1 MQNFKKAKHFYN
13 VSAKIKYVSKFGLVL
28 YLFAVLSFQL
38 SAQTKP
44 LINSTLKGKVV
55 DANTKESLPGALVQI
70 DGVTNQTQTDSNGE
84 FILVTGQSFPYTI
97 IVSYIGYEK
106 SVVKVDGSPFTV
118 ELKEDNRKLNEIVVV
133 GYSQKKRSNIT
144 SAITEVKGDK
154 LANNSGTSFTEKLQG
169 LAPGLQISSASGVE
183 GGAALVR
190 LRGATSINANN
201 DPLYIIDGVF
211 INSQSLQSVGA
222 GGQTSNPLADIN
234 PADIESL
241 EILKDANATA
251 IYGSR
256 GANGVIIITTKRG
269 KKGKKTEINFNSN
282 FGIATV
288 PKIWDLVSGPEHAL
302 ILNEQWINDG
312 GAFEARPY
320 RPTSEG
326 GQGNPEDQ
334 GTYDRLGIIF
344 RTANQTVNNL
354 SITGGDNNTSFY
366 VSGEITKSPSILKLQ
381 DFNRTSFRTN
391 LDHNITKTLQIGT
404 SLSYS
409 NINRRIVPTGD
420 TGGITN
426 TGLHTP
432 TLTPIFNAD
441 GSYNRAER
449 FNNPYVLLENSNS
462 HAYTKRFIGNGFVK
476 WDILKNLSFKSSFS
490 LDDNSYNEVIYYNA
504 NLNEGRSANGSAT
517 TALTSERIWIA
528 EQLLS
533 YIPVSN
539 NEHFLSFFLGNTLQK
554 NEFNRSTIN
563 GTNFP
568 STQFSSISS
577 AAITTGSTTGILP
590 SALISYFGGLN
601 YSYKDRY
608 ILDANLRTDASSRF
622 GANNRWATFPSVGL
636 AWRVSKED
644 FFKDRFSFVDDV
656 LIKSSLGWSGNQ
668 GIPDFASLGLW
679 TGGNNYL
686 GSPGVSP
693 SQLGNEDLKWETT
706 RQWNIGLETSFLKK
720 RLSLSLDF
728 YNKYTTDLLLQVP
741 VPAKTGFS
749 SVFQNLGEMSNK
761 GFEVQVNTVNIQ
773 TKDFQWSTT
782 FNVSH
787 NKNKIEKLKK
797 AFTQYN
803 RDWVRLEEGYPLYSF
818 WLYKQLYVDPQTGN
832 AVYDDSR
839 TKDGKIT
846 VDDRQIVGDAWPAYQ
861 GGFNNTLRYKGIDFS
876 FYFYFS
882 QGNKVFNMN
891 RYFQEHA
898 GSRGTSWSM
907 LQSMMDR
914 WQKPGDI
921 TDIPRVTT
929 KANSDGSFNHNY
941 ESSRFLEDGSFI
953 RLKSVSLGYTLPQ
966 SIIAKQKVLK
976 KLKLY
981 TNVTNLLTFT
991 KYSGPDP
998 EVNVAQR
1005 QAGATVQGLD
1015 FSMPPHPRT
1024 IQFGINATF

>member
-1 MQNFKKAKHFYN
+1 MKKKLNIHLWLCILLISIGIN
-13 VSAKIKYVSKFGLVL
+13 
-28 YLFAVLSFQL
+28 
-38 SAQTKP
+38 AQTTTP
-44 LINSTLKGKVV
+44 LIQSKLNGTVI
-55 DANTKESLPGALVQI
+55 DAITKIPIPGATVAIKGITHSVNTDL
-70 DGVTNQTQTDSNGE
+70 DGKFYFQ
-84 FILVTGQSFPYTI
+84 TGQKFPYTL
-97 IVSYIGYEK
+97 IVSYVGYKKAE
-106 SVVKVDGSPFTV
+106 VVVDGSPVTIG
-118 ELKEDNRKLNEIVVV
+118 LKENVEELNELVVV
-133 GYSQKKRSNIT
+133 GYSQKKRTNIT
-144 SAITEVKGDK
+144 GAVNKVKGED
-154 LANNSGTSFTEKLQG
+154 LTNNHGASFTEKLQG
-169 LAPGLQISSASGVE
+169 LSPGLQISSASGVE

-211 INSQSLQSVGA
+211 INSQSLQSIGA

-234 PADIESL
+234 PADIES
-241 EILKDANATA
+241 IDVLKDANATA
-251 IYGSR
+251 VYGSR

-269 KKGKKTEINFNSN
+269 KKGKRTEVKFSSN
-282 FGIATV
+282 IGFSEA
-288 PKIWDLVSGPEHAL
+288 PKVWDLVTGPEHAT

-312 GAFEARPY
+312 GAFAQRPY
-320 RPTSEG
+320 RPVSEG

-334 GTYDRLGIIF
+334 GTYDRLSLIF
-344 RTANQTVNNL
+344 RKATQTVHNL
-354 SITGGDNNTSFY
+354 SISGGSENTSFY
-366 VSGEITKSPSILKLQ
+366 ISGEATKSPSILKLQ

-391 LDHNITKTLQIGT
+391 LDHNITKSLQVGT
-404 SLSYS
+404 SISYS
-409 NINRRIVPTGD
+409 NIDRRTVPTGD

-432 TLTPIFNAD
+432 TLTPIINAD

-449 FNNPYVLLENSNS
+449 FNNPYVLFENSNS
-462 HAYTKRFIGNGFVK
+462 YSYTKRFIGNAFAK

-490 LDDNSYNEVIYYNA
+490 LDDNSYNEVVYYNS

-517 TALTSERIWIA
+517 NALTTERIWIA
-528 EQLLS
+528 EQLLN

-539 NEHFLSFFLGNTLQK
+539 NKHFLSFFLGNTLQK
-554 NEFNRSTIN
+554 NAFNRSTIT

-568 STQFSSISS
+568 STQFTSISA
-577 AAITTGSTTGILP
+577 AAITTGSTTGEL
-590 SALISYFGGLN
+590 SSGLISYFGGLN
-601 YSYKDRY
+601 YSHKDKY
-608 ILDANLRTDASSRF
+608 IFDANLRTDASSRF
-622 GANNRWATFPSVGL
+622 GANNRWATFPSVGA
-636 AWRVSKED
+636 AWRISKEN
-644 FFKDRFSFVDDV
+644 FIKDKFSFINEI
-656 LIKSSLGWSGNQ
+656 LIKSSIGWSGNQ
-668 GIPDFASLGLW
+668 GIPDFASQGLW
-679 TGGNNYL
+679 SGGNNYL

-706 RQWNIGLETSFLKK
+706 RQFNIGLETSFFNR
-720 RLSLSLDF
+720 RLSINVDF

-749 SVFQNLGEMSNK
+749 SVFQNLGEMSNN
-761 GFEVQVNTVNIQ
+761 GFELGINTVNIQ
-773 TKDFQWSTT
+773 TENFQWSTA

-787 NKNKIEKLKK
+787 NKNKIEKLPR

-803 RDWVRLEEGYPLYSF
+803 RDWVRLEEGHPLYSF

-839 TKDGKIT
+839 TNDGKIT
-846 VDDRQIVGDAWPAYQ
+846 VDDRQIVGNAWPEYQ
-861 GGFNNTLRYKGIDFS
+861 GGINNTLKYKGFDFS
-876 FYFYFS
+876 FYVYFS
-882 QGNKVFNMN
+882 EGNEVLNMN

-907 LQSMMDR
+907 QASMMDR
-914 WQKPGDI
+914 WQNPGDI

-929 KANSDGSFNHNY
+929 KPNADGSLNHNF
-941 ESSRFLEDGSFI
+941 ESSRFLEDASFI
-953 RLKSVSLGYTLPQ
+953 RLKSVTLGYTIPE
-966 SIIAKQKVLK
+966 SILEKQKVLK
-976 KLKLY
+976 NLRIY
-981 TNVTNLLTFT
+981 TNLTNLLTFT